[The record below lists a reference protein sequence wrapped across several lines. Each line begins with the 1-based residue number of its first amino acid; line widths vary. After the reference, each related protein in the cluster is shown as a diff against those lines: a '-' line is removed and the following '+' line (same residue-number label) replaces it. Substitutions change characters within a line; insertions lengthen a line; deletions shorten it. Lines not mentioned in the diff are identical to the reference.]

1 MEELSLLS
9 DSTGISRSCRID
21 HMAFLRD
28 AIGLDPISAGMFY
41 QAERL
46 QGKGQFRQAVKYYE
60 RILLTYPNCVEAITA
75 ITIILEAKM
84 LDQAERLQEKGQL
97 RQAVKYYERILLSH
111 PNCVEA
117 ITAITIIK
125 EVRVLNDE
133 EKETNKKREEEQV
146 HKVFAMIT
154 LLAIYY
160 ITIVQE
166 IIGM

>member
-28 AIGLDPISAGMFY
+28 AIGLDPISARMFY

-46 QGKGQFRQAVKYYE
+46 QGNGQQFRQAVKYYE
-60 RILLTYPNCVEAITA
+60 RILLIYPNCVEAITT

-97 RQAVKYYERILLSH
+97 RQAVKYYERIDS
-111 PNCVEA
+111 
-117 ITAITIIK
+117 IK
-125 EVRVLNDE
+125 PPKLC
-133 EKETNKKREEEQV
+133 
-146 HKVFAMIT
+146 
-154 LLAIYY
+154 
-160 ITIVQE
+160 
-166 IIGM
+166 